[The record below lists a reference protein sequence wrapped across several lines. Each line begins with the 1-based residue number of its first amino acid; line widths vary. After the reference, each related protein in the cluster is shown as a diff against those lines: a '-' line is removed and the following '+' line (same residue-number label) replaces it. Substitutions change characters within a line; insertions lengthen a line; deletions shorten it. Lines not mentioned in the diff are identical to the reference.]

1 MKLDYIWG
9 RAVLVVKEI
18 KETYARLPDWKVA
31 VWKEE
36 VTEDCASK
44 LRSCARDLT
53 GKRTA
58 RIDAGRRGN
67 LRDHRVPLVIHKNQ
81 LVVPNLRLPG
91 LKFVVRQRGVDHKH
105 SVFAGRKTGVRGLWA
120 WRWQSNQL
128 GDVRWLRTCEVDQSN
143 SRVCPQFSPPS
154 LPCRNADR
162 RCLLRKR
169 W

>member
-18 KETYARLPDWKVA
+18 KETYARLPDWKVRRLERRGHGRLC
-31 VWKEE
+31 V
-36 VTEDCASK
+36 K

-81 LVVPNLRLPG
+81 LVVRISRLPRSQ
-91 LKFVVRQRGVDHKH
+91 VC
-105 SVFAGRKTGVRGLWA
+105 SPST
-120 WRWQSNQL
+120 WR
-128 GDVRWLRTCEVDQSN
+128 
-143 SRVCPQFSPPS
+143 
-154 LPCRNADR
+154 
-162 RCLLRKR
+162 
-169 W
+169 